1 MIGIAPKSLI
11 MINSV
16 GFIICA
22 VIIFLAGR
30 KLAFYGERIA
40 EKTGLGKAWI
50 GLILMASVTSMP
62 ELTVGISST
71 AIVGSADLAV
81 GDVLGSCLFNLAIL
95 AMLDIFVPNHQHL
108 FFVASSSRHILSA
121 AFGMIL
127 VAMAGLGLFFEQD
140 LVLIPGIGIMSF
152 IFLFLYL
159 LSIRIIF
166 RFETVLKASETTGV
180 ETAKETASLRH
191 LIIQY
196 SLYALI
202 TISAAL
208 LIPYFAEKIAVQ
220 TGLGNSFVGTFFI
233 AASTSMPE
241 IAVSIAAVRFG
252 SIDLAIANLF
262 GSNIFNIL
270 ILAFDDLFYTKGILL
285 KDASEGHIVTAF
297 SCLIM
302 NAIAIAGFTYRAP
315 KKRFLMSIDAFLI
328 LAFYIMN
335 MFLLYHLKK

>member
-1 MIGIAPKSLI
+1 MNNGL
-11 MINSV
+11 
-16 GFIICA
+16 GFLVCA
-22 VIIFLAGR
+22 AIIFLAGR
-30 KLAFYGERIA
+30 KLSFYGERIA

-62 ELTVGISST
+62 ELMVGISST

-81 GDVLGSCLFNLAIL
+81 GDILGSCIFNLAIL
-95 AMLDIFVPNHQHL
+95 AMLDLFVPRHQHL
-108 FFVASSSRHILSA
+108 FYVASSSRHILSA

-127 VAMAGLGLFFEQD
+127 VAMAGLGLFLEND

-152 IFLFLYL
+152 IFLFIYL

-166 RFETVLKASETTGV
+166 RFETALKASETASEEGG
-180 ETAKETASLRH
+180 KETASLRQ
-191 LIIQY
+191 LIFRY
-196 SLYALI
+196 ALFALI

-208 LIPYFAEKIAVQ
+208 FIPYFAEKIAVQ

-233 AASTSMPE
+233 AASTSLPE

-252 SIDLAIANLF
+252 SVDLAIANLF

-285 KDASEGHIVTAF
+285 KDASDGHIITAF

-315 KKRFLMSIDAFLI
+315 KKKFLMSIDAFLI
-328 LAFYIMN
+328 LAFYMIN